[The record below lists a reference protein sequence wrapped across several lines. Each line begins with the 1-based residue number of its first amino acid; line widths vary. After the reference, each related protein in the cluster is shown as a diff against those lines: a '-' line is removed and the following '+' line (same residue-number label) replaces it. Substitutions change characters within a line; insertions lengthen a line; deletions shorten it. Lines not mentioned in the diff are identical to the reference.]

1 MRLGKVSMAMLAF
14 GGLAVLFSGCLSF
27 KGQPEAKQI
36 KDDQVRIK
44 VRICGQNASD
54 PGDCPVGNKGPSV
67 DEETGEIT
75 VLAGLRVPKGSV
87 KVPRKIEAGQ
97 TDLVLTKDA
106 DFKRELNQVAPKGN
120 KYKWFG
126 YSGTDTFTADSPDA
140 RVKFLLKLNK
150 KFDKK
155 SLKYRP
161 TVGWRQVDAPSDCG
175 ADPFEFQ
182 GSVVDG
188 DGRIC
193 INDPTRDETEKHLK
207 VKIKKKD

>member
-1 MRLGKVSMAMLAF
+1 MRLGKFSLAALAF
-14 GGLAVLFSGCLSF
+14 VALAALFSGCLAF

-36 KDDQVRIK
+36 SKDEVRVK
-44 VRICGQNASD
+44 VRICGSSTSD
-54 PGDCPVGNKGPSV
+54 PGDCPEGNKGPAT
-67 DEETGEIT
+67 DESTGPLT
-75 VLAGLRVPKGSV
+75 VLAGLRVPKGGV
-87 KVPRKIEAGQ
+87 KVPRTLEAGQ

-140 RVKFLLKLNK
+140 RVKFILKLRK

-155 SLKYRP
+155 FLKYRP
-161 TVGWRQVDAPSDCG
+161 TVGWRQEDAPTDCG

-182 GSVVDG
+182 GNVFDG

-193 INDPTRDETEKHLK
+193 INYPSENDTEKHLK
-207 VKIKKKD
+207 VKLKKD